1 MNKQPTDR
9 LPARSRKMEPRLRRN
24 HEGSDRMLQDSS
36 AASIVVAAVMIF
48 GLLIT
53 IAAYINVYYIP
64 SWAGDAEARHMRN
77 AFTDFSTIPGSIN
90 GLILVNETNIMS
102 KQRIELGGGD
112 IPVLSPVRSWGSLG
126 AVPREGNFTV
136 QADVWMVNITGNHT
150 NGGLSKWE
158 HVDITN
164 ISDISSFYIDVATKS
179 AMFVGNGALVINF
192 TNQSGRME
200 IRSGKD
206 LGEHC
211 YLQMYTW
218 GMDGN
223 KIVDGMCISKD
234 SFPGPSGPDYYRI
247 DLLNPCYGFSKVLRD
262 ADTPYNL
269 TVLVYHK
276 GEGPKDTPHKLE
288 DVNYTMVYTEYNRSL
303 VHYSATSNGTLIY
316 ESMNRYFLDQKFIYQ
331 NGAVFLCQAPN
342 ASMRIAPTITIED
355 TTNESANITIP
366 MITVGAGVNR
376 TPMIGGSGVEELQV
390 KLDHLKRIPFAEG
403 NNTDDVHIIIE
414 PPEGDEN
421 FRKDYLQ
428 EWANYFDAT
437 VEGTSVRMR
446 WENETDWTNI
456 NVTLNGSIHL
466 DIQDIYI
473 EGRTG
478 RISS

>member
-1 MNKQPTDR
+1 MNKQPTGR
-9 LPARSRKMEPRLRRN
+9 LPAKSRKLESRPGPN
-24 HEGSDRMLQDSS
+24 YAGHGGMLQDRS

-64 SWAGDAEARHMRN
+64 SWAEDAEAKHARN
-77 AFTDFSTIPGSIN
+77 AFTDFSSIPGAIN
-90 GLILVNETNIMS
+90 GLVLVNETNIVS

-136 QADVWMVNITGNHT
+136 KADAWMVNITENRT
-150 NGGLSKWE
+150 IN
-158 HVDITN
+158 DAITDAGVNLPN
-164 ISDISSFYIDVATKS
+164 ISSISQFYIDID
-179 AMFVGNGALVINF
+179 LVERRFFPDGEVCINF
-192 TNQSGRME
+192 TNQSGGVKIWSE
-200 IRSGKD
+200 SGIYSLKIAIQND
-206 LGEHC
+206 
-211 YLQMYTW
+211 
-218 GMDGN
+218 DN
-223 KIVDGMCISKD
+223 NRIVDGIYINKD
-234 SFPGPSGPDYYRI
+234 TNQSGPGSGYYRI
-247 DLLNPCYGFSKVLRD
+247 DLLNPCYGFSKVLSS

-269 TVLVYHK
+269 TIETNKY
-276 GEGPKDTPHKLE
+276 EAC
-288 DVNYTMVYTEYNRSL
+288 NYTIIYNEYNKSL

-342 ASMRIAPTITIED
+342 ASMRIAPAITIED

-366 MITVGAGVNR
+366 MITVGAGENR

-390 KLDHLKRIPFAEG
+390 KLDHLKHAPFAEG

-428 EWANYFDAT
+428 EWANYFNKI
-437 VEGTSVRMR
+437 VGGTSVEANPE
-446 WENETDWTNI
+446 WSPDDSYASINI
-456 NVTLNGSIHL
+456 TLNGSIHL
-466 DIQDIYI
+466 DIRDIHI
-473 EGRTG
+473 EGRTS

>member
-9 LPARSRKMEPRLRRN
+9 LPARSRKMESRPGHN
-24 HEGSDRMLQDSS
+24 YAGHGGMLQDRS

-136 QADVWMVNITGNHT
+136 TADAWMVNIERNVTSGE
-150 NGGLSKWE
+150 LQKWGR
-158 HVDITN
+158 VDIAN
-164 ISDISSFYIDVATKS
+164 ISDTSSFYIDVYANAATFLS
-179 AMFVGNGALVINF
+179 NGELIINF
-192 TNQSGRME
+192 TNQSGRVE
-200 IRSGKD
+200 IRSEMGH
-206 LGEHC
+206 GGC
-211 YLQMYTW
+211 YLQISTW
-218 GMDGN
+218 GRDGN
-223 KIVDGMCISKD
+223 KIVDGVCIYNAAHL
-234 SFPGPSGPDYYRI
+234 GHLGPDYYRI
-247 DLLNPCYGFSKVLRD
+247 DLLNPCYGFSEVLRG

-269 TVLVYHK
+269 TAIANHK
-276 GEGPKDTPHKLE
+276 GGNTPSGQRLF
-288 DVNYTMVYTEYNRSL
+288 NYTIVYDEYNRSL

-342 ASMRIAPTITIED
+342 ASMRIAPAITIED

-366 MITVGAGVNR
+366 MITVGTGVNR
-376 TPMIGGSGVEELQV
+376 TPMISGSGVEELQM
-390 KLDHLKRIPFAEG
+390 KLERLSRVSFAEG
-403 NNTDDVHIIIE
+403 NNTHNVHIIIE

-428 EWANYFDAT
+428 EWANYFNKT
-437 VEGTSVRMR
+437 VGGTSVEANPE
-446 WENETDWTNI
+446 WSHDDSHSNI
-456 NVTLNGSIHL
+456 TITLNGSIHL
-466 DIQDIYI
+466 EIQDIYI
-473 EGRTG
+473 EGRTS